1 LYKRWYVTIRITHE
15 ERIHQKNMRE
25 NFLKK
30 IRKGYG
36 QLIAMMKNLVTT
48 TPYMKNDLEV

>member
-1 LYKRWYVTIRITHE
+1 MVYYNKNHSRRKDTPEKHE
-15 ERIHQKNMRE
+15 RE
-25 NFLKK
+25 LSLKK

-36 QLIAMMKNLVTT
+36 QIAMMKNLVTT